1 MLFGYRSADE
11 VRRRFHLKLWNVYNF
26 FVTYANLDGWAPG
39 FHKKPGKVANI
50 LDKWILVRL
59 NQTVTAV
66 TSSLEKYNAAS
77 ASNEIEKFVD
87 DLSLWYIRRSRDR
100 VGPAAQSEKDANAFY
115 STTYYV
121 LYILSKIMAP
131 FMPFLSDSIYTN
143 LTHDSS
149 VHLTDWPDST
159 EITSEDNALTT
170 EMQDMREIVEKVH
183 AKRKEAAIPVRQPL
197 SGVKVYI
204 QDKKS
209 ISAEV
214 LKVAES
220 ELNIKQ
226 VELLEGEDAIK
237 LDINITPEL
246 KEESEVR
253 DVVRKIQEE
262 RKKLGLNLTQMVDV
276 RIEKLPESKKL
287 VQWMLKKA
295 QISNIEEGNF
305 EVKKSS

>member
-1 MLFGYRSADE
+1 
-11 VRRRFHLKLWNVYNF
+11 
-26 FVTYANLDGWAPG
+26 
-39 FHKKPGKVANI
+39 
-50 LDKWILVRL
+50 
-59 NQTVTAV
+59 
-66 TSSLEKYNAAS
+66 
-77 ASNEIEKFVD
+77 
-87 DLSLWYIRRSRDR
+87 
-100 VGPAAQSEKDANAFY
+100 
-115 STTYYV
+115 
-121 LYILSKIMAP
+121 
-131 FMPFLSDSIYTN
+131 
-143 LTHDSS
+143 
-149 VHLTDWPDST
+149 
-159 EITSEDNALTT
+159 
-170 EMQDMREIVEKVH
+170 
-183 AKRKEAAIPVRQPL
+183 
-197 SGVKVYI
+197 VYI